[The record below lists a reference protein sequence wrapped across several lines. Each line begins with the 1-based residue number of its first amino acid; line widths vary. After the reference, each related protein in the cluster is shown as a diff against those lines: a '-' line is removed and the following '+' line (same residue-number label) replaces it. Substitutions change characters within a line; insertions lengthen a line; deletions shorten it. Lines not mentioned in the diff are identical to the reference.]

1 MGAASLEIFCLH
13 CTLCW
18 GAKVVEAKLS
28 SISKESF
35 KQTNIIG
42 HVDFGVQVRV
52 EIDLFQGFL
61 NLFHYLFIVLILRL
75 S

>member
-1 MGAASLEIFCLH
+1 ML
-13 CTLCW
+13 
-18 GAKVVEAKLS
+18 GAKVVEARLS

-42 HVDFGVQVRV
+42 HVDIGVQVRV
-52 EIDLFQGFL
+52 EIDLFQGFF
-61 NLFHYLFIVLILRL
+61 NLFQYLYIVLIFRL